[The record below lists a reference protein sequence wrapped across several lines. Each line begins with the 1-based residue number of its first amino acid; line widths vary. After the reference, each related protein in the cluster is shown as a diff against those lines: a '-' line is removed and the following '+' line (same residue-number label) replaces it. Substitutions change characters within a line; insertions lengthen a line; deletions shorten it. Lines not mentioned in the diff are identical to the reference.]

1 GADPRIVTS
10 SKPGGIEYPD
20 RVDGI
25 LSWDEVMRSDDG
37 LYACVA
43 TNPAG
48 EAVSFGH
55 LTVEFK
61 PSFVNTPYAD
71 YWSWDGQIANITC
84 LAECIP
90 KATIR
95 WFYNNRDLDR
105 DRIPEVIKHGEGPQ
119 SWLEIPSSFQG
130 RYGTYRCEAKNKLG
144 TQSHFIIVG
153 PMYDGGIPIRVYNVR
168 YGKSDELVHQWRNRA
183 WPADS
188 EYVLEDLVPQTRYEF
203 QFSAQNDVGTGPW
216 GATQII
222 VMPKRSP
229 PEPPPLL
236 DRPMMFEHP
245 EAPVDTPVMSAYPT
259 HFELRWN
266 IPADNGEP
274 IRSYHVTWC
283 T

>member
-1 GADPRIVTS
+1 
-10 SKPGGIEYPD
+10 
-20 RVDGI
+20 
-25 LSWDEVMRSDDG
+25 MRSDDG

-48 EAVSFGH
+48 EAESFGH

-84 LAECIP
+84 LAESIP
-90 KATIR
+90 NATIR
-95 WFYNNRDLDR
+95 WFYNNRDLDK
-105 DRIPEVIKHGEGPQ
+105 DKIPEIKKHGEGPQ
-119 SWLEIPSSFQG
+119 SWLE
-130 RYGTYRCEAKNKLG
+130 
-144 TQSHFIIVG
+144 
-153 PMYDGGIPIRVYNVR
+153 
-168 YGKSDELVHQWRNRA
+168 WRHHS

-188 EYVLEDLVPQTRYEF
+188 DYTLEELVPQTQYEF

-216 GATQII
+216 GATQSI

-236 DRPMMFEHP
+236 DRPMMSEHP

-274 IRSYHVTWC
+274 ITSYYVTWC
-283 T
+283 TARKNSDDHWEQDKSGNCQMKTLIAHPHTTSYRLQPLQPGTQYMVHLHATNSIGTSKPSVLLLKTAPEK